1 MLPLPALQVP
11 ATERIGGLVDSR
23 AVTEGARRT
32 GVRVEDLPSAREG
45 EKGAVGEG
53 VGSSRSIGSVDVSKA
68 VEKDIEVDA
77 GDGGDVVVAVV
88 DGNASVE
95 GGGEGEL
102 VGGTDANSTGV
113 IPSDTEAIA

>member
-1 MLPLPALQVP
+1 MP
-11 ATERIGGLVDSR
+11 ATERMGGLVDSR

-68 VEKDIEVDA
+68 VKKDTE
-77 GDGGDVVVAVV
+77 GDGGDVVVAVL
-88 DGNASVE
+88 DGTASVE
-95 GGGEGEL
+95 GGGEEEL
-102 VGGTDANSTGV
+102 VDGTDANSTGV
-113 IPSDTEAIA
+113 IPSDTEATA